1 MSGYGVW
8 TNYETYRV
16 VIDIFDANKCLD
28 QAIDALRENSDY
40 EITAVELQGIADD
53 LFCEGIGLNYAGS
66 SREFLVEVN
75 FQEIA
80 KYLNTGARLE
90 LGLEYPDKH
99 RQSRSCLGQ
108 R

>member
-1 MSGYGVW
+1 MSGYGAW

-53 LFCEGIGLNYAGS
+53 LFYEGIGLNYAGS

-99 RQSRSCLGQ
+99 RQSRSCQGQ

>member
-1 MSGYGVW
+1 MSGYGAW

-66 SREFLVEVN
+66 SREFLAEVN

-99 RQSRSCLGQ
+99 RQSRSCQGQ

>member
-1 MSGYGVW
+1 MSGYGAW

-99 RQSRSCLGQ
+99 RQSRSCQGQ

>member
-1 MSGYGVW
+1 MSGYGAW

-53 LFCEGIGLNYAGS
+53 LFYEGIGLNYAGS

-90 LGLEYPDKH
+90 LGLE
-99 RQSRSCLGQ
+99 
-108 R
+108 

>member
-1 MSGYGVW
+1 MSGYGAW

-53 LFCEGIGLNYAGS
+53 LFYEGIGLNYAGS
-66 SREFLVEVN
+66 SREFLAEVN

-99 RQSRSCLGQ
+99 RQSRSCQGQ

>member
-1 MSGYGVW
+1 MSGYGAW

-40 EITAVELQGIADD
+40 EITAVELRGIADD
-53 LFCEGIGLNYAGS
+53 LFYEGIGLNYAGS
-66 SREFLVEVN
+66 SREFLAEVN

-90 LGLEYPDKH
+90 LGLE
-99 RQSRSCLGQ
+99 
-108 R
+108 

>member
-28 QAIDALRENSDY
+28 QAIDALQENSDY
-40 EITAVELQGIADD
+40 EITAAELQGIADD
-53 LFCEGIGLNYAGS
+53 LFYERIGLNYAGS
-66 SREFLVEVN
+66 SKEFLAEVN

-80 KYLNTGARLE
+80 KYLNTGARME
-90 LGLEYPDKH
+90 LGLE
-99 RQSRSCLGQ
+99 
-108 R
+108 

>member
-1 MSGYGVW
+1 MSGYGAW

-90 LGLEYPDKH
+90 LGLE
-99 RQSRSCLGQ
+99 
-108 R
+108 